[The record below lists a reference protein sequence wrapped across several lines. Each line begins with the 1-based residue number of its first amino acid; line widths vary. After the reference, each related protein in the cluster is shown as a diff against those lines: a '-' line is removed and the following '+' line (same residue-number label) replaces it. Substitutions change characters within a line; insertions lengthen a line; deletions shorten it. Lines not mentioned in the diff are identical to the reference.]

1 MELTKDTST
10 WRILIVDD
18 ELDNLNLASDFL
30 EFSGA
35 KTCKAKDGQAGLD
48 LLESFNPNMI
58 LLDLGMP
65 RLDGWEMQRR
75 LRTRPELARVP
86 IIALTALAMK
96 ADAERVRAAGFD
108 GYVTKP
114 FRVKALFDA
123 LIGCV
128 ETFNPQ
134 HEQVAKSELSLEE
147 KR

>member
-1 MELTKDTST
+1 MELKKDTST

-18 ELDNLNLASDFL
+18 EIDNLNLASDFL

-35 KTCKAKDGQAGLD
+35 TTCKANDGQAGLD
-48 LLESFNPNMI
+48 LIESFNPNII

-75 LRTRPELARVP
+75 LRARPELARVP

-96 ADAERVRAAGFD
+96 QDAEKVRSAGFD

-123 LIGCV
+123 LIHCV
-128 ETFNPQ
+128 EVFSPAP
-134 HEQVAKSELSLEE
+134 EQATKSELTFQENG
-147 KR
+147 